1 MLSKSAVR
9 VFFLIVQQEL
19 AVHFRGVMLAVAL
32 FAVGVLACLYTF
44 AKSGRPVGEVNPSA
58 TPEYA

>member
-1 MLSKSAVR
+1 MLSKSAAR
-9 VFFLIVQQEL
+9 VFFPIAQHEL
-19 AVHFRGVMLAVAL
+19 AAHFR
-32 FAVGVLACLYTF
+32 VGVLACLYTF